1 MGDIFGCLGILRTC
15 CLMNDHDIPWLSCS
29 SKVVRAKSADPVLG
43 GLHPVSGM
51 LQLEE
56 VQRRVVEEQ
65 DRNKH
70 RQTRRDASFGSNV
83 FVFPFFPGARGGVWQ
98 DQCSICISRFGI
110 IWVFGFEVCLGLF
123 REIYHIHVFQTEVG
137 HFICSHPSSKSKFT
151 RASEL
156 RTSLGLSKKSTKSS
170 FGFSGRKVRQRLQL
184 LLLTLPIIS
193 TATIDPNVSTYCV
206 HDKITVSL
214 GVPQNLRHYPRRSV
228 Q

>member
-1 MGDIFGCLGILRTC
+1 MLIQFWETCIPSQECCNWKKFNVVWWKNRTGTNIDK
-15 CLMNDHDIPWLSCS
+15 LAETL
-29 SKVVRAKSADPVLG
+29 VLAA
-43 GLHPVSGM
+43 M
-51 LQLEE
+51 LL
-56 VQRRVVEEQ
+56 
-65 DRNKH
+65 
-70 RQTRRDASFGSNV
+70 F
-83 FVFPFFPGARGGVWQ
+83 FLFFPGAHGGVWQ
-98 DQCSICISRFGI
+98 DQCSICISTFGI

-123 REIYHIHVFQTEVG
+123 REVYHIHVFQTEVG